1 MTGESLT
8 VHKRAGAG
16 QPPDTPLAER
26 KNMVIGGTV
35 VTGGR
40 AKVVVTAT
48 GMQTEMGKIAGLV
61 LRQGQSLPPGLQR
74 LLGGEGEENLPRG
87 LPGPARGRAQP
98 QPVWNGHR
106 FVSTLLPATTVTFST
121 TAAPRV
127 PLSPILLH
135 WHPL

>member
-1 MTGESLT
+1 MPPLPHPPG
-8 VHKRAGAG
+8 HQAGVGAEG
-16 QPPDTPLAER
+16 QRP
-26 KNMVIGGTV
+26 
-35 VTGGR
+35 
-40 AKVVVTAT
+40 
-48 GMQTEMGKIAGLV
+48 LV

-74 LLGGEGEENLPRG
+74 LLGGKGEEDLPRG